1 MGRREYIYVIKSGLY
16 YKIGK
21 TMNIKQRM
29 KAIQYANPIKIELKI
44 IQAISHCAT
53 RERDI
58 HDRFDSKRVR
68 GEWFRLTKKD
78 IKDLQRLVSIFKAQD
93 DILEKIFIRKKK

>member
-1 MGRREYIYVIKSGLY
+1 MGKAEYIYVIKSSIY

-21 TMNIKQRM
+21 TTNIKQRM
-29 KAIQYANPIKIELKI
+29 RALQYANPIKIELKI
-44 IQAISHCAT
+44 IQEISHCIT

-58 HDRFDSKRVR
+58 HDRFDSKRIR

-78 IKDLQRLVSIFKAQD
+78 IKDLQRLVSIFKTQD
-93 DILEKIFIRKKK
+93 DILEKTFAGEKK